1 MHHLKASS
9 QVLSIGRG
17 IIGSAAE
24 ENSRK
29 HVNWTQYS
37 CYLLPASKGIACGY
51 IHKPAAVDVD
61 TKSESTKMNGNAAIS
76 QSSNKDVI
84 LYALKVSP
92 ETLESRIPDD
102 VPCWVSDAYSLF
114 QQCLPTKLK
123 DSDSTTNENGSG
135 SGNNNNLEGIPL
147 SEEQS
152 VKMNLIVELVQ

>member
-1 MHHLKASS
+1 
-9 QVLSIGRG
+9 
-17 IIGSAAE
+17 
-24 ENSRK
+24 
-29 HVNWTQYS
+29 
-37 CYLLPASKGIACGY
+37 
-51 IHKPAAVDVD
+51 
-61 TKSESTKMNGNAAIS
+61 MNGNAAIS

-123 DSDSTTNENGSG
+123 DSDNTTNENGSG

-152 VKMNLIVELVQ
+152 VKMNLIVELVR